1 MGLNRGLVQ
10 VYTGNGKGKT
20 TASIGL
26 AMRAVGAGFRVLMVQ
41 FIKGVRKTG
50 ELETA
55 ALLYP
60 KFRIVPAGK
69 GFVHLGS
76 RSESSPADSAE
87 AAMSALV
94 FAWECM
100 ESGEY
105 DVIILDEVN
114 CALSLGLIPVNEIVR
129 MIEMK
134 PKDVELVLTGRGA
147 APRILEAADLVTEM
161 REVKHPFRNGIAA
174 RRGIEF

>member
-1 MGLNRGLVQ
+1 
-10 VYTGNGKGKT
+10 
-20 TASIGL
+20 
-26 AMRAVGAGFRVLMVQ
+26 MRAVGAGLRVLMMQ
-41 FIKGVRKTG
+41 FVKGTRRTS
-50 ELETA
+50 ELELA
-55 ALLYP
+55 AFLYP
-60 KFRIVPAGK
+60 EFQIVQGGT

-76 RSESSPADSAE
+76 RSESNPAESSE

-100 ESGEY
+100 ASGEY

-114 CALSLGLIPVNEIVR
+114 CALSLGLIPVDEILH

-134 PKDVELVLTGRGA
+134 PESVELVLTGRGA
-147 APRILEAADLVTEM
+147 HPQIVEAADLVTEM
-161 REVKHPFRNGIAA
+161 REVKHPFQRGVAA